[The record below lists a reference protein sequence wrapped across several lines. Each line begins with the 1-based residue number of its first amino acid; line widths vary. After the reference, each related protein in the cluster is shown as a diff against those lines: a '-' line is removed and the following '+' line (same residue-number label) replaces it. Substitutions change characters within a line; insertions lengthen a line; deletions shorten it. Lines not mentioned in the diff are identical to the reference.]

1 MPPQFARRTH
11 DKVPRR
17 ILYFTALS
25 ALQRDC
31 LPECEDMV
39 PLSQMHSKT
48 FKTTRLRPEI
58 WAIIEVLKARFK
70 QSRKVDLSVALLILK
85 GHSSVSA
92 ALRLGVAAQ
101 TVKVFRKQLY
111 SRCRIS
117 SQAELFA
124 LMLPLLKG
132 VV

>member
-1 MPPQFARRTH
+1 M
-11 DKVPRR
+11 VPVM
-17 ILYFTALS
+17 S
-25 ALQRDC
+25 ALTIRPGPADDVVS
-31 LPECEDMV
+31 LLV
-39 PLSQMHSKT
+39 SAVFSTHAIRLSPRQA
-48 FKTTRLRPEI
+48 EV
-58 WAIIEVLKARFK
+58 AI
-70 QSRKVDLSVALLILK
+70 LILK

-92 ALRLGVAAQ
+92 ALRLGVSSQ